1 MKSDFEVVDITK
13 IECKKILDPFHYLSK
28 ISKSFK
34 TKHNFGLLHLAEN
47 KIVGV
52 CIFTGF
58 PVPELLSGMYGLPR
72 TEQEGFYELSRL
84 CLHPTIQATEHNLA
98 SWFVAKAIKRLR
110 NTVNVRSILSY
121 ADADFHSG
129 IVYAASNFLYYGL
142 SDPKCDFWIKQNDG
156 SYIKHSR
163 GKMKGLPGEWRPRS
177 RKHRFVLQF
186 DKTLTIK
193 WKKQIWN
200 PQSTNE

>member
-1 MKSDFEVVDITK
+1 MKSEYEIVDIDK
-13 IECKKILDPFHYLSK
+13 RECKQILDPFHYLSK

-34 TKHNFGLLHLAEN
+34 TKYNFGLIHTPTSQL
-47 KIVGV
+47 VGV

-58 PVPELLSGMYGLPR
+58 PVPELLKGMYGLPR

-84 CLHPTIQATEHNLA
+84 CLHPDVQTIEHNLA
-98 SWFVAKAIKRLR
+98 SWFVSRSIKRLR
-110 NTVNVRSILSY
+110 FSTNVRSVLSY

-142 SDPKCDFWIKQNDG
+142 SDPKCDYWIKQDDG
-156 SYIKHSR
+156 SYRKHSR

-177 RKHRFVLQF
+177 RKHRFVMTF
-186 DKTLTIK
+186 DKSLSIRWQQQK
-193 WKKQIWN
+193 WK
-200 PQSTNE
+200 QS